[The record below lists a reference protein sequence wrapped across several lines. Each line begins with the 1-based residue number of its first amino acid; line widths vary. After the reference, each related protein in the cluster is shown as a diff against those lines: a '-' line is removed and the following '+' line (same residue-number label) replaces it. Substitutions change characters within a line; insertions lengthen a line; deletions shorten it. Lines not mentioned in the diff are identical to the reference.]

1 MKRSVPLLAALA
13 LTILSAPAFAQ
24 EDEEGRF
31 SLGVGGGMVDGGAG
45 TEPYFNANMRFR
57 VGYRAEGTEREA
69 GIVGFVEPEVGYWT
83 TDTAAGDLS
92 DTLVGV
98 NVGGAVRLRVFEYFV
113 AAGAGYHLVDGE
125 RRISGN
131 RLEDFDEG
139 ALGFNVQFGFDVR
152 FSEIVSVYGV
162 GRFDLIDLDD
172 VPATIV
178 GEEQTKAYLG
188 LRFRL

>member
-13 LTILSAPAFAQ
+13 LTILGVPALAQ
-24 EDEEGRF
+24 EDEQGRF
-31 SLGVGGGMVDGGAG
+31 SLGIGGGMVDGGAD

-69 GIVGFVEPEVGYWT
+69 GIIGFVEPEVGYWS
-83 TDTAAGDLS
+83 TDTAAGELS
-92 DTLVGV
+92 DTLLGV

-113 AAGAGYHLVDGE
+113 GAGAGYHLVDGE

-152 FSEIVSVYGV
+152 FSESVSIYGV